1 MNVVVNGQPAAVP
14 DGITVATL
22 LELNSLA
29 DRACAVEVNRQLVP
43 RREHENHVIQD
54 GDRVELVT
62 LVGGG

>member
-54 GDRVELVT
+54 GDRVQLVT